1 MSEQKVE
8 ELTRTYVV
16 PLGVVFE
23 APPYRRAKKAIVV
36 IRAFATRHMKATQ
49 VKVDAEVNE
58 LIWSRGIKHPPRR
71 LTLEMERDEDG
82 VVTVRF
88 PEPEPKTENA

>member
-1 MSEQKVE
+1 ME

-23 APPYRRAKKAIVV
+23 APPYRRAKKAIIV
-36 IRAFATRHMKATQ
+36 IREFATRHMKAKQ
-49 VKVDAEVNE
+49 VSIDSAVNE

-82 VVTVRF
+82 VVKVRLP
-88 PEPEPKTENA
+88 PEPEEA

>member
-1 MSEQKVE
+1 ME

-16 PLGVVFE
+16 PLGVVYE
-23 APPYRRAKKAIVV
+23 APPYRRAKKAVAV

-49 VKVDAEVNE
+49 VSIDVGVNE

-71 LTLEMERDEDG
+71 ITLEMKRDEDG
-82 VVTVRF
+82 VVKVKLP
-88 PEPEPKTENA
+88 PEPEKV